1 MNRGG
6 RKRENPGHLN
16 DNSEIKS
23 GFCFALSS
31 NSRELLTRECSELF
45 CQRRCIRNESVNLS
59 LELVEQKKKLVSFC
73 RRNAVFIAFS
83 DLGLNPILSMTDKV

>member
-59 LELVEQKKKLVSFC
+59 LELVEQKKKNWFLF
-73 RRNAVFIAFS
+73 AEEMLFLLHFQ
-83 DLGLNPILSMTDKV
+83 T